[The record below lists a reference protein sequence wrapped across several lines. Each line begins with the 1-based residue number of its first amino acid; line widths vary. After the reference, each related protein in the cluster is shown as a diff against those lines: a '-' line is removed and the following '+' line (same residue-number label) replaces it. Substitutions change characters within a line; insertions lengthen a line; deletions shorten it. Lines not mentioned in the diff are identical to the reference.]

1 MILDNVEMELRMME
15 KNVMMGTK
23 HRVMAAVLLVRRNDV
38 EIPEL
43 MLTNNVMMVIW
54 LMEMAATKT
63 V

>member
-1 MILDNVEMELRMME
+1 MILDNVEMELRMMG
-15 KNVMMGTK
+15 KNVMMVTK

>member
-1 MILDNVEMELRMME
+1 MELRMME